1 MAGAGHQEQTAGDH
15 GAELITNATGQRMSP
30 AKIEAALKASSPL
43 IGQAVCIGDGRPYNV
58 ALIVLDPHARAA
70 FAAIQRLDDGSAATL
85 AADER
90 VQNSVALG
98 IDLANEQLSEVEQI
112 RRFAILPVE
121 WRPGSDE
128 LTPTMKLKRKPIANK
143 YAREIEWMYAAVEPE
158 TSP

>member
-1 MAGAGHQEQTAGDH
+1 
-15 GAELITNATGQRMSP
+15 
-30 AKIEAALKASSPL
+30 
-43 IGQAVCIGDGRPYNV
+43 
-58 ALIVLDPHARAA
+58 
-70 FAAIQRLDDGSAATL
+70 
-85 AADER
+85 

-143 YAREIEWMYAAVEPE
+143 YARKIEWMYAAVEPE